1 MTTLKSFIE
10 RFKLLCDLD
19 VALIDKLQDHED
31 RLSALE
37 KSHEKNR
44 QLTQGNSQRIG
55 EITLLLGHHGLVSKK

>member
-31 RLSALE
+31 RLSKLE
-37 KSHEKNR
+37 QSHDKNCK
-44 QLTQGNSQRIG
+44 LTQGNSQRIG
-55 EITLLLGHHGLVSKK
+55 EITLLLAHNGLTGKK